1 MVRRAFRRATEPQT
15 RWRQREPTSLAFCPS
30 DLPVKISLRP
40 IFRYSS
46 PMTPALLRCLLLGA
60 ALALVAPP
68 ARAWGDEGHRV
79 VGELAW
85 RYLTPSARA
94 RVSEALTEPGY
105 ESLAEAATWP
115 DTFARRFPEYDP
127 MKPFHYVN
135 VDAKAQSFV
144 RERDCANGC
153 VVTALTQFIALLE
166 SRDPGLSLSER
177 RRAIYWI
184 AHFLGDI
191 HQPLHIAHPD
201 GKGGSA
207 TLLRFFE
214 APDKRSAH
222 WIWDFGLIER
232 RPPAAAAASD
242 AVASDQPAFRALAD
256 ELAAQLTPGKVRAF
270 GRTLSPEALANEG
283 LALSRR
289 YAFLNSS
296 DIVDAAYESS
306 RWPIVATQLQKAGV
320 RLAAVLNH
328 ALDRH

>member
-1 MVRRAFRRATEPQT
+1 MFPAR
-15 RWRQREPTSLAFCPS
+15 
-30 DLPVKISLRP
+30 LR
-40 IFRYSS
+40 F
-46 PMTPALLRCLLLGA
+46 LLFGV
-60 ALALVAPP
+60 ALALVAPS
-68 ARAWGDEGHRV
+68 ARAWGDDGHRV
-79 VGELAW
+79 VGELGW
-85 RYLTPSARA
+85 RYLTPAARA
-94 RVSEALTEPGY
+94 AVSEALTDPGY
-105 ESLAEAATWP
+105 ESLALAATWP

-135 VDAKAQSFV
+135 VDAKAQGFM
-144 RERDCANGC
+144 RQRDCANGC

-184 AHFLGDI
+184 AHFMGDI

-201 GKGGSA
+201 AKGGSA

-214 APDKRSAH
+214 AKDLRSAH

-232 RPPAAAAASD
+232 RPPAAFPTSD

-256 ELAAQLTPGKVRAF
+256 ELAAQLTPGKVKEF
-270 GRTLSPEALANEG
+270 QRTLSPEALANEG

-289 YAFLNSS
+289 YAYLKST
-296 DIVDAAYESS
+296 DVVDAGYESS

-328 ALDRH
+328 ALDPH

>member
-1 MVRRAFRRATEPQT
+1 MRVMPVMPRP
-15 RWRQREPTSLAFCPS
+15 RWWCVLF
-30 DLPVKISLRP
+30 
-40 IFRYSS
+40 
-46 PMTPALLRCLLLGA
+46 GA
-60 ALALVAPP
+60 ALALLAPK
-68 ARAWGDEGHRV
+68 ARAWGDDGHRV
-79 VGELAW
+79 VGELGW
-85 RYLTPSARA
+85 RYLTPTAQAAVRD
-94 RVSEALTEPGY
+94 ALTEPGY
-105 ESLAEAATWP
+105 ESLAQAATWP
-115 DTFARRFPEYDP
+115 DTFARRFSEYDP

-135 VDAKAQSFV
+135 VDAKAQRFQ

-184 AHFLGDI
+184 AHFMGDI

-201 GKGGSA
+201 AKGGTA

-232 RPPAAAAASD
+232 RPPPPSAVSV
-242 AVASDQPAFRALAD
+242 VASDQPAFRTLAD
-256 ELAAQLTPGKVRAF
+256 ELAAPLTPGKVSAF
-270 GRTLSPEALANEG
+270 QRTLSPEALANEG

-289 YAFLNSS
+289 YAYLQST
-296 DIVDAAYESS
+296 DIVDAAYESA

-328 ALDRH
+328 ALDPH

>member
-1 MVRRAFRRATEPQT
+1 
-15 RWRQREPTSLAFCPS
+15 
-30 DLPVKISLRP
+30 
-40 IFRYSS
+40 
-46 PMTPALLRCLLLGA
+46 LLLGA
-60 ALALVAPP
+60 ALALVAPH
-68 ARAWGDEGHRV
+68 ARAWGDDGHRV
-79 VGELAW
+79 VGELGW
-85 RYLTPSARA
+85 RYLTATAMA

-105 ESLAEAATWP
+105 ESLAQAATWP

-135 VDAKAQSFV
+135 VDAQAESYQ

-184 AHFLGDI
+184 AHFMGDI

-201 GKGGSA
+201 GKGGTA

-222 WIWDFGLIER
+222 WIWDFGLLER
-232 RPPAAAAASD
+232 RPPAAPPQSD
-242 AVASDQPAFRALAD
+242 AVASDQPGFRALAD
-256 ELAAQLTPGKVRAF
+256 ELAAALTPSKVSAF
-270 GRTLSPEALANEG
+270 QRILSPEALATEG
-283 LALSRR
+283 LRLSRR
-289 YAFLNSS
+289 YAYLKSS
-296 DIVDAAYESS
+296 DTVDAAYESS

-328 ALDRH
+328 ALDPPSNERRGLLPR

>member
-1 MVRRAFRRATEPQT
+1 
-15 RWRQREPTSLAFCPS
+15 
-30 DLPVKISLRP
+30 
-40 IFRYSS
+40 
-46 PMTPALLRCLLLGA
+46 
-60 ALALVAPP
+60 
-68 ARAWGDEGHRV
+68 
-79 VGELAW
+79 
-85 RYLTPSARA
+85 
-94 RVSEALTEPGY
+94 
-105 ESLAEAATWP
+105 
-115 DTFARRFPEYDP
+115 

-135 VDAKAQSFV
+135 VDAKAQSFR
-144 RERDCANGC
+144 RERDCPNGC
-153 VVTALTQFIALLE
+153 VVTALTQFVALLE
-166 SRDPGLSLSER
+166 SRDPALSLSER

-201 GKGGSA
+201 GKGGIA

-214 APDKRSAH
+214 APDKRNAH

-289 YAFLNSS
+289 YAFLHSA

-306 RWPIVATQLQKAGV
+306 RWPIVASNCRKPACAWPPCSTTRSILIRRAQGDTSNVWTGGAALRADRRRLPPLKRRQPLAEESAQRRQQARCLLVALGAQLGNRTTERASSPV
-320 RLAAVLNH
+320 
-328 ALDRH
+328 